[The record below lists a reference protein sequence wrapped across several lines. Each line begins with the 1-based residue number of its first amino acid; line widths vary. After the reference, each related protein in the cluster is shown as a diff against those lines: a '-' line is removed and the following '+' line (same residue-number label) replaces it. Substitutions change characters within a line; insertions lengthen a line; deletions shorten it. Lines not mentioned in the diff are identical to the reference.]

1 MKTCLLNNILLV
13 FYRPIYTIYLSMTTA
28 MDDMTMQTFSNATVG
43 TEGTE
48 TSTWAVDIHSTST
61 PGPVVWTWSAV
72 SWEWW
77 QILQLILAIVGII
90 GNFVVLLV
98 IFRPGRKRSST
109 DTLIGALAVADF
121 LTSIFIIPH
130 RQARTVPSTLTAQ
143 VYCRIINSSV
153 LMWISICA
161 SIFTL
166 TTISIERLMAVRYPF
181 KFQRIFSPKRTAIA
195 IVLIWIFSIILN
207 TFSFYVHFLKNSS
220 CLVIF
225 PSSQFQ
231 KFIGVSVFLVE
242 YLIPI
247 IVMVPAHILT
257 VRTLQMRRK
266 SLASGDKHDKKL
278 LIAQRRVMEMLFIVV
293 ITFII
298 CWTPD
303 QFGFLVF
310 NLGAVDFTHLYSP
323 LYRAF
328 VVLAFVNSC
337 ANPFIYA
344 ARNTNF
350 RKAIKELFGRTPKRG
365 YKSVFAEVGDS
376 KTSDRTG
383 VSEAPTMSV
392 NQTKVWNII
401 TNALVSGYQSSKC

>member
-1 MKTCLLNNILLV
+1 
-13 FYRPIYTIYLSMTTA
+13 MTTDV
-28 MDDMTMQTFSNATVG
+28 MMTGTSEITSQAATSL
-43 TEGTE
+43 TLSTNDTM
-48 TSTWAVDIHSTST
+48 TSPS
-61 PGPVVWTWSAV
+61 GPVEWTWIAV

-98 IFRPGRKRSST
+98 ICRPGRKRTST

-181 KFQRIFSPKRTAIA
+181 KFQRIFSPKRTALA

-207 TFSFYVHFLKNSS
+207 TFSFYVHFLKNSA

-257 VRTLQMRRK
+257 IRSLQLRRK
-266 SLASGDKHDKKL
+266 SLPLGDKHNLKL
-278 LIAQRRVMEMLFIVV
+278 VKAQRRVIEMLFIVV
-293 ITFII
+293 ITFIV

-323 LYRAF
+323 LYRVF

-344 ARNTNF
+344 ARNKNF
-350 RKAIKELFGRTPKRG
+350 RKAIKELCGRTPKRG
-365 YKSVFAEVGDS
+365 HESVFADVGDS
-376 KTSDRTG
+376 KTSDQTR
-383 VSEAPTMSV
+383 VSDTPTTTTSH
-392 NQTKVWNII
+392 TKV
-401 TNALVSGYQSSKC
+401 